1 MRRSSTAA
9 SQPSDDR
16 RAKKAQ
22 AIVDAAARL
31 FAEHGYAEC
40 DMEQVAGELEI
51 AKGTLY
57 LYFPGKAE
65 LFCACVD
72 QGMREMQAAIRQAAD
87 GASEPFLK
95 ISRAIRGYLDFF
107 DGHPHYVE
115 LLIQERA
122 NFKNRKRP
130 SYFEHRDANRGP
142 WRTMYE
148 ELVAGGRMRQDLPV
162 ERMLDT
168 IGNLVYGTMFTNFF
182 AGRSVSIAEQHQA
195 LLEIVFRGILSD
207 AERKTLALPRE
218 NGKHPARASV
228 AKKPRKAPRR
238 ATAR

>member
-1 MRRSSTAA
+1 MSRAPGSAVRSS
-9 SQPSDDR
+9 PVSDER

-31 FAEHGYAEC
+31 FARHGYAEC
-40 DMEQVAGELEI
+40 EMEQVAAELKV

-72 QGMREMQAAIRQAAD
+72 QGMREMQTAIREAAE
-87 GASEPFLK
+87 GTSEPFLK
-95 ISRAIRGYLDFF
+95 ISRAIRGYLEFF
-107 DGHPHYVE
+107 DTHPHYVE

-142 WRTMYE
+142 WRALYR
-148 ELVAGGRMRQDLPV
+148 ELIAQGRMRGDLPV
-162 ERMLDT
+162 ERILDT
-168 IGNLVYGTMFTNFF
+168 MGNLVYGTMFTNFF

-195 LLEIVFRGILSD
+195 LLEIVFRGILTD
-207 AERKTLALPRE
+207 TEREQLVLPAQA
-218 NGKHPARASV
+218 KPAKRRP
-228 AKKPRKAPRR
+228 AKSRR
-238 ATAR
+238 

>member
-1 MRRSSTAA
+1 MPRA
-9 SQPSDDR
+9 SAPSAPPSDER
-16 RAKKAQ
+16 RAKKSQ

-31 FAEHGYAEC
+31 FARHGYADCE
-40 DMEQVAGELEI
+40 MEQVAGDLKI

-72 QGMREMQAAIRQAAD
+72 QGMREMQGAIRQAAEETC
-87 GASEPFLK
+87 EPFEK
-95 ISRAIRGYLDFF
+95 ISRAIRGYLEFF
-107 DGHPHYVE
+107 DAHPHYVE

-122 NFKNRKRP
+122 NFKSRKRP

-148 ELVAGGRMRQDLPV
+148 QLIAEGRMRGDLPV
-162 ERMLDT
+162 ERILDT
-168 IGNLVYGTMFTNFF
+168 IGNLLYGTMFTNFF

-195 LLEIVFRGILSD
+195 LLAIVFRGILSD
-207 AERKTLALPRE
+207 AERESLEMPCS
-218 NGKHPARASV
+218 NGKHTPA
-228 AKKPRKAPRR
+228 KPRAKRPGRPRV
-238 ATAR
+238 